1 MFSESRAVALRSL
14 GPLLAFG
21 LVVLLVAVSLSQL
34 PTVQRWSGDVRIF
47 EHYAALTFSGELG
60 RTPFLSW
67 YPPAAL
73 VPVGLPLL
81 AGGGPAY
88 VLAIITEMTLLAV
101 VGLAIVRS
109 HASARGEAAAPWLFG
124 ILCVACVPLFAWR
137 YDLVPAV
144 LTLGGVVLLVACR
157 WGWAGVAFG
166 LAAGLK
172 LYAAPLGAIAVAWA
186 WRHGGG
192 AGARSAA
199 IGFVATGLAC
209 AAAYLLFPPASPVDL
224 LAFTAARPLHVES
237 VPGSVIGL
245 AAALGG
251 PAAELRYTSGSF
263 NLVSPLAEPA
273 LAAARMLQPV
283 IVGGTL
289 LAAVAAIVRDRL
301 PAPRLLVSAALA
313 VLLALI
319 VSNKVLSAQYVVWI
333 LPLVPLTRG
342 WLRGTLVAGILG
354 TAIVFPWLYEG
365 VVMLEGGPMTLV
377 VIRNALLLAAWVM
390 ATVALIR
397 SVRGVSRVPAVRQA
411 GLA

>member
-21 LVVLLVAVSLSQL
+21 LVLLVVAVSLSQL
-34 PTVQRWSGDVRIF
+34 PTAQRWSGDVRIF
-47 EHYAALTFSGELG
+47 EHYAGLTFSGDLG

-88 VLAIITEMTLLAV
+88 VLAIITEMTLVAT
-101 VGLAIVRS
+101 VGLAALRG
-109 HASARGEAAAPWLFG
+109 HASAWTEAATPWLFAL
-124 ILCVACVPLFAWR
+124 LCVVCVPLFAWR

-144 LTLGGVVLLVACR
+144 LTLGGVVLLVVRR
-157 WGWAGVAFG
+157 WGWAGVALG

-172 LYAAPLGAIAVAWA
+172 LYAAPLGVVAVAWA
-186 WRHGGG
+186 WRHGG
-192 AGARSAA
+192 ARGARSAA
-199 IGFVATGLAC
+199 IGFIGTGIAC
-209 AAAYLLFPPASPVDL
+209 AAAYLLFPPASPLDL

-237 VPGSVIGL
+237 APGSIIGL

-273 LAAARMLQPV
+273 LGAARLLQPV
-283 IVGGTL
+283 IVGATL
-289 LAAVAAIVRDRL
+289 LAAVAAIARDRL

-313 VLLALI
+313 ALLALI
-319 VSNKVLSAQYVVWI
+319 VSNKVLSPQYVVWI
-333 LPLVPLTRG
+333 LPLVPLTGG
-342 WLRGTLVAGILG
+342 WLRGTLVAAILA
-354 TAIVFPWLYEG
+354 TAITFPWLYGG
-365 VVMLEGGPMTLV
+365 VVMLEAGPMSLI
-377 VIRNALLLAAWVM
+377 VIRNALLLAAWVI
-390 ATVALIR
+390 AVAALIR
-397 SVRGVSRVPAVRQA
+397 SIWDLPRMRAVRQEE
-411 GLA
+411 LA